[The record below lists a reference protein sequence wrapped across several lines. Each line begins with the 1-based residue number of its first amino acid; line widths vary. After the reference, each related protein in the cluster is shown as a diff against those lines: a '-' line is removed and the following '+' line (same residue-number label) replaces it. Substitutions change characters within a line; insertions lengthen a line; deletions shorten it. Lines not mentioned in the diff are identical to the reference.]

1 MLIEQGVYVE
11 KRDEIKK
18 DFTKEDVDEIIRLYC
33 VENLSIVKIGNLFNV
48 SKNPIR
54 RVLMERNL
62 LRKGYSDGKKIVL
75 SEKQKKQI
83 RSLYL
88 FENKNIFEISRL
100 IEISAG
106 FINKYLST
114 TTYRRN
120 KSDAASIGLVKRF
133 SGVNYDEYLKNL
145 PEYSKYRRK
154 VNSLTNKQPI
164 HTLLNYEKR
173 GVSGVDGAYHL
184 DHKFSI
190 SEGFKNKVKPQIIAD
205 LNNLEFIP
213 WEENVKKRTKCS
225 ITKEELIKTNK

>member
-1 MLIEQGVYVE
+1 MRQDKAPRYPYRG
-11 KRDEIKK
+11 
-18 DFTKEDVDEIIRLYC
+18 
-33 VENLSIVKIGNLFNV
+33 
-48 SKNPIR
+48 
-54 RVLMERNL
+54 
-62 LRKGYSDGKKIVL
+62 
-75 SEKQKKQI
+75 
-83 RSLYL
+83 
-88 FENKNIFEISRL
+88 
-100 IEISAG
+100 
-106 FINKYLST
+106 
-114 TTYRRN
+114 RRN